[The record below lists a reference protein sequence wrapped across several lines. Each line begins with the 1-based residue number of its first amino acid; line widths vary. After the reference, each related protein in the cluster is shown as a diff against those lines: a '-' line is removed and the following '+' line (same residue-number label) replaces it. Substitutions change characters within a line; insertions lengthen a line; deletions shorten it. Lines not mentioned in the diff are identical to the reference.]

1 MVTAAHLQ
9 YSTLADIL
17 KNLTNQGEFT
27 IAVLTDNNGLPIAS
41 SDGDQEA
48 SEAQSA
54 VVAQV
59 QNVVL
64 RVMGHLSMSAPDE
77 ISFNDVDGRRLV
89 CRQFSCGE
97 TVVYLAAL
105 IPNRLKSHRKL
116 MNQAIRSIQNRWD
129 I

>member
-9 YSTLADIL
+9 YSALATIL
-17 KNLTNQGEFT
+17 KDMVVQGGFT
-27 IAVLTDNNGLPIAS
+27 IAVLTDSNGLPLAS
-41 SDGDQEA
+41 SDVDQET

-64 RVMGHLSMSAPDE
+64 RALGHLSMSAPEE
-77 ISFNDVDGRRLV
+77 ISLNDVDGRKLV
-89 CRQFSCGE
+89 CRQFSSNG
-97 TVVYLAAL
+97 TMVYLAVL
-105 IPNRLKSHRKL
+105 IPSQRKAHRQL
-116 MNQAIRSIQNRWD
+116 MNKAIRSVQNIWD